1 MVDLRWPGELANDVA
16 LRGDVAV
23 TWLGAFG
30 AVLFLRTTRR
40 VSSRS
45 ALQARAQLLMSV
57 LAAMLLIRGIAWM
70 YPDADWMG
78 VVFHVAATLQP
89 IALAVYVE
97 GLLRRHLTLGVKRLA
112 AGATAFAFIG
122 NIVTG
127 IIGNAEWRVIFS
139 ILFLGALVV
148 TLIALGIVL
157 LRRDRTTLSISE
169 NALIRDNIVLAVV
182 GIGLAATDFRDSLH
196 LVPVRMGTIAVLM
209 LAFILLSQPRSDS
222 ARGPLIAAVRL
233 VVWGVAG
240 AAVIALVLGIQSVVS
255 VVATVVVCVAL
266 VLLVGITYR
275 ARDLARGADID
286 WLLRWLG
293 RPTPPTLAEWE
304 RELRQ
309 LPLTADA
316 LVVSE
321 QDLTAYHL
329 DALRRIVEH
338 AGPVISRDSL
348 RTSDHETA
356 PHDAL
361 AADELADLLE
371 RHEASHIGVLSVH
384 PLRLLL
390 VTLPEVAGA
399 RGAELALA
407 AIMRHGPA
415 GAGPVAPPVGG
426 LAGPDTPSS
435 HRSIGVAH
443 G

>member
-1 MVDLRWPGELANDVA
+1 MVDLGWPGELANDIA
-16 LRGDVAV
+16 LRSDVAV

-30 AVLFLRTTRR
+30 AVLFLRTARR
-40 VSSRS
+40 GPSTS
-45 ALQARAQLLMSV
+45 ALQSRAQLLMGV
-57 LAAMLLIRGIAWM
+57 LAAMLFIRGFAWT
-70 YPDADWMG
+70 YPDADWLG
-78 VVFHVAATLQP
+78 VVFHIPATLQP

-112 AGATAFAFIG
+112 AAATAVAFIG
-122 NIVTG
+122 NLVTG
-127 IIGNAEWRVIFS
+127 IVADAEWRVIFS
-139 ILFLGALVV
+139 ILFLAALVV
-148 TLIALGIVL
+148 TLLALGIVL

-169 NALIRDNIVLAVV
+169 NALIRENIVLAIV

-209 LAFILLSQPRSDS
+209 LAFILLSQPRSDGG
-222 ARGPLIAAVRL
+222 RGPLIAALRL

-240 AAVIALVLGIQSVVS
+240 AAVIAMVLGIQSVVGM
-255 VVATVVVCVAL
+255 VATVVVCVAL

-286 WLLRWLG
+286 WLLRWLA
-293 RPTPPTLAEWE
+293 RPTAPTLAEWE

-321 QDLTAYHL
+321 QDLGAYHL
-329 DALRRIVEH
+329 DALRRTVDR
-338 AGPVISRDSL
+338 AGPVISRASL
-348 RTSDHETA
+348 RASDPEIS
-356 PHDAL
+356 PQEAL
-361 AADELADLLE
+361 AAEELADLLE
-371 RHEASHIGVLSVH
+371 RNEASHIGVISVH

-415 GAGPVAPPVGG
+415 GVAVASPAGGPTGPGGGPP
-426 LAGPDTPSS
+426 P
-435 HRSIGVAH
+435 HRSVRAAH